1 MNNYLKAELFNSAF
15 FLHEIF
21 FKAFPTFIIC
31 IFLNNCGS
39 SDKIYE
45 VKGTIHEINLD
56 KNEVIISHDTIQGLM
71 YPMIMPFTLT
81 DINGR
86 VVMTQNFANVKADKL
101 QLNVA
106 NLNTGVYVINIRT
119 EEGFTSARFVKN

>member
-1 MNNYLKAELFNSAF
+1 MSRIGSLGGTGSADDNDSRRLFQVNNFASLAEM
-15 FLHEIF
+15 HI
-21 FKAFPTFIIC
+21 
-31 IFLNNCGS
+31 S
-39 SDKIYE
+39 SIT
-45 VKGTIHEINLD
+45 GTE
-56 KNEVIISHDTIQGLM
+56 
-71 YPMIMPFTLT
+71 
-81 DINGR
+81 DINEDIAVSVFPNPASNNVFVDLALENVSDNVNLQVVDIQGR